1 VSVSGDRAARI
12 VTLSSTYGG
21 GGSVIA
27 PLLAEH
33 LGLPFADRLIPARDA
48 PAPGPGAECVNE
60 EERLQT
66 ALTGG
71 LGLPVP
77 SAADLADPVKVRV
90 EQSIQALVETGGAVI
105 LGRAA
110 SVVLAG
116 HPRALHVRLDGP
128 KERRIARAIAIER
141 IDQATA
147 RARLEETDRAR
158 ARYLDRLYDRNPAD
172 SRLYHLIIDSTVLTA
187 GDCVEIITIA
197 ASAFWGAS

>member
-1 VSVSGDRAARI
+1 V
-12 VTLSSTYGG
+12 
-21 GGSVIA
+21 
-27 PLLAEH
+27 
-33 LGLPFADRLIPARDA
+33 
-48 PAPGPGAECVNE
+48 
-60 EERLQT
+60 
-66 ALTGG
+66 TGG